1 MCVYHVLSSSQVA
14 ESLMLTD
21 AEVIKGLAGL
31 MEDHSW
37 KVKAH
42 AIRGEERE
50 REGKKIT

>member
-1 MCVYHVLSSSQVA
+1 
-14 ESLMLTD
+14 MLTD

-50 REGKKIT
+50 RESGGKREREGKKSAYYYYY